1 MVTIMIYATTS
12 DETDL
17 YYAGASVH
25 PPGDH
30 AGASIL
36 SGAIVSNLLVNRA
49 TNLRR
54 MVKNE

>member
-1 MVTIMIYATTS
+1 MIYATTS

-49 TNLRR
+49 TNLRK